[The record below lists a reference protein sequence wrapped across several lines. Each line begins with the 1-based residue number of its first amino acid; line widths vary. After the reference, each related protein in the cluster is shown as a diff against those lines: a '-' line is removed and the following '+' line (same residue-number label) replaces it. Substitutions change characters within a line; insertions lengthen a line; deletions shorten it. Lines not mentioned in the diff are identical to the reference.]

1 MTRSFLPL
9 KTLLGNSN
17 DANCTSH
24 WILIQNSG
32 LERRGVYSLPV
43 VSTTTLKV
51 SVFYLWALKLFPG
64 HALNAWVGYC
74 PFAPSNPLSILF
86 SLALNPGRVTWMCW
100 ISSAPLS
107 FGCQLCSDSE
117 DNQWGIQA
125 GGEWDRNVYCPGFLP
140 LEHHSSTKDHSSCR
154 VVLFTELPFQ
164 YSCNLLLP
172 LPVQTKHSLLL
183 LVTGYCIVS
192 YDFWPSVSQSWLHI
206 RMCHQVLKEEF

>member
-32 LERRGVYSLPV
+32 LERRGLYSLPV
-43 VSTTTLKV
+43 VSTTALKV
-51 SVFYLWALKLFPG
+51 SVFYLQALKLFPG
-64 HALNAWVGYC
+64 HALNARVGDR

-86 SLALNPGRVTWMCW
+86 SLALDPGRVTWMRW

-107 FGCQLCSDSE
+107 FGCQLCSDSA

-125 GGEWDRNVYCPGFLP
+125 GGE
-140 LEHHSSTKDHSSCR
+140 
-154 VVLFTELPFQ
+154 
-164 YSCNLLLP
+164 
-172 LPVQTKHSLLL
+172 
-183 LVTGYCIVS
+183 
-192 YDFWPSVSQSWLHI
+192 
-206 RMCHQVLKEEF
+206 